1 MNALTM
7 GMLSLSLKNLTEQA
21 AVLTHAKREQDVATK
36 VGTHTNPMSKRA
48 IEHDLRL
55 LDCLE
60 DIRTY
65 LIVDGS
71 PVVVTPYN
79 SDQVSQAIVLVLA
92 MTETMKTKINAN
104 SDKHTIARISQLGWK
119 LVSGIEELEGDLG
132 GISMVDLRAKETS
145 HMKHIA
151 AVATT
156 TKSVVTSAGAS
167 KGVNRWRKKK
177 GQKPGGSQNRNQ
189 GDSNLGKKMG
199 GGIAK
204 KPKSGGCHRCG
215 GAHFVRNCDKPLA
228 S

>member
-65 LIVDGS
+65 LMVDGS
-71 PVVVTPYN
+71 PVVATPYN
-79 SDQVSQAIVLVLA
+79 SELVSQAIVLVLA

-104 SDKHTIARISQLGWK
+104 SDKHTIARILQLEWK
-119 LVSGIEELEGDLG
+119 LVSGIEELEGDLA
-132 GISMVDLRAKETS
+132 GISMVDLLYIGYEAY
-145 HMKHIA
+145 
-151 AVATT
+151 
-156 TKSVVTSAGAS
+156 
-167 KGVNRWRKKK
+167 
-177 GQKPGGSQNRNQ
+177 
-189 GDSNLGKKMG
+189 
-199 GGIAK
+199 
-204 KPKSGGCHRCG
+204 GGCRHYYQRCG
-215 GAHFVRNCDKPLA
+215 D
-228 S
+228 